1 MVDNFS
7 RMDSIQQRRGGIV
20 SLSPAQTPRSSD
32 KSARESRSSESN
44 STNRNDKEKGV
55 NVQVILR
62 CRPLSE
68 DEARIHTPVV
78 ISCNENRREVAATQ
92 SIAGKHIDRHFAF
105 DKVFGPASQQKDLYD
120 QAICPIV
127 FEVLEGYNCT
137 IFAYGQTGTGKT
149 YTMEGGAR
157 KKVGSSKTNLT

>member
-44 STNRNDKEKGV
+44 SANRNDKEKGV

-62 CRPLSE
+62 CR
-68 DEARIHTPVV
+68 
-78 ISCNENRREVAATQ
+78 C
-92 SIAGKHIDRHFAF
+92 GFF
-105 DKVFGPASQQKDLYD
+105 
-120 QAICPIV
+120 
-127 FEVLEGYNCT
+127 
-137 IFAYGQTGTGKT
+137 
-149 YTMEGGAR
+149 
-157 KKVGSSKTNLT
+157 SS